1 MVMKKIFYLSLITF
15 ISVFAA
21 CKNPTDDIT
30 IRIEPNV
37 FNYSTA
43 IKVDDVAGN
52 ALPTGLK
59 VEVSGPD
66 ADAIY
71 TMSGTKDFEIKDG
84 YIYTAVDP
92 HRDPTANNPIEFNV
106 RVSGDAILDVN
117 IPFEVN
123 AGQGYQMK
131 PIKVLNLNNPPVG
144 AAVAKP
150 TVSLAA
156 LATQDQII
164 STNTSASL
172 ITRLELE
179 TGTQFLNAAGQ
190 VLTGDNLSTV
200 LVNLDPRTAAGI
212 ALFPGGSLSSNSIIN
227 AAGETIEGAF
237 NPAAVTSIEFFI
249 NDQAVKSFSKPVTVY
264 QNINPSYINPNTNTL
279 IKTGDFL
286 EIYSYEVETGIF
298 KYERQA
304 AVINHLGKLSVAYP
318 IDHLTTYI
326 AGYLEGACPQ
336 ANINLVADWMTEG
349 VSYPL
354 NVKFVNAAQQ
364 TILEQ
369 VITVSTNNTP
379 LAVPAIPSGSRL
391 IITHP
396 ATGQVYFDGA
406 VNITCGSS
414 VNVTLINVPQQ
425 PVVTMQLFVRCPGK
439 TVNVEALPTF
449 QLYYR
454 LAGSNSSFL
463 PLGEVVNG
471 FISTTSLDVTKRYD
485 FRGVWNDKIKT
496 VGNKAIEA
504 NNTGT
509 VGQGPGLIIGEVAP
523 ANNLQMLNEA
533 CAEIGQ

>member
-1 MVMKKIFYLSLITF
+1 MKKIFYFSLITF
-15 ISVFAA
+15 ISIFAA

-30 IRIEPNV
+30 IIIEPNV

-43 IKVDDVAGN
+43 IKVEDVAGN
-52 ALPTGLK
+52 ALPSGLV
-59 VEVSGPD
+59 VEVTGPD

-71 TMSGTKDFEIKDG
+71 TLSGTRNFVVQDG

-92 HRDPTANNPIEFNV
+92 HRDPTPNNPIEFNV
-106 RVSGDAILDVN
+106 KVSGDAILDVN
-117 IPFEVN
+117 IPFEVVSGLN
-123 AGQGYQMK
+123 YQLK
-131 PIKVLNLNNPPVG
+131 PIKILNLNNPPVG
-144 AAVAKP
+144 AAVSKP
-150 TVSLAA
+150 TVTLAS
-156 LATQDQII
+156 LATQDQVI
-164 STNTSASL
+164 STNTAASL
-172 ITRLELE
+172 VTRLELE
-179 TGTQFLNAAGQ
+179 EGTQFLNAAGQ
-190 VLTGDNLSTV
+190 VLSGTNLSAV
-200 LVNLDPRTAAGI
+200 LVNLDPRTSAGI
-212 ALFPGGSLSSNSIIN
+212 ALFPGGSLSSSSIVN
-227 AAGETIEGAF
+227 AAGQTIEGAF

-249 NDQAVKSFSKPVTVY
+249 NDQGVKSFNKPVTVY
-264 QNINPSYINPNTNTL
+264 QNIDPSYINPNTNAL
-279 IKTGDFL
+279 VKAGDFL
-286 EIYSYEVETGIF
+286 EIYSYEVETGTF
-298 KYERQA
+298 KYERSA
-304 AVINHLGKLSVAYP
+304 EVISQGGKLTVSYP
-318 IDHLTTYI
+318 IEHLTIYI

-336 ANINLVADWMTEG
+336 ANLNLVADWMVEG

-369 VITVSTNNTP
+369 IISISTNNAP

-391 IITHP
+391 VITHP
-396 ATGQVYFDGA
+396 STGQVYFDGA
-406 VNITCGSS
+406 IDITCGSVVS
-414 VNVTLINVPQQ
+414 VSLANVPQQ

-439 TVNVEALPTF
+439 TANVEALPTF

-454 LAGSNSSFL
+454 LTGSNSAFL

-496 VGNKAIEA
+496 VGNRAIQA

>member
-1 MVMKKIFYLSLITF
+1 MKKIFYLSLITF

-30 IRIEPNV
+30 IIIEPNV

-43 IKVDDVAGN
+43 IKVEDVAGN

-59 VEVSGPD
+59 VEISGPD

-71 TMSGTKDFEIKDG
+71 TMSGTKDFKVQDG
-84 YIYTAVDP
+84 YIYTNVDP
-92 HRDPTANNPIEFNV
+92 HRDPTANNPIEFSV
-106 RVSGDAILDVN
+106 KVSGDAILDVN

-123 AGQGYQMK
+123 SGQSFQMK
-131 PIKVLNLNNPPVG
+131 PIKILNLNNPPVG
-144 AAVAKP
+144 AAVSKP
-150 TVSLAA
+150 VVTLATLAA
-156 LATQDQII
+156 EDQSI

-179 TGTQFLNAAGQ
+179 AGTQFLNAAGQ

-200 LVNLDPRTAAGI
+200 LVNLDPRTSAGI
-212 ALFPGGSLSSNSIIN
+212 ALFPGGSLSSSSIVN
-227 AAGETIEGAF
+227 AAGQTIEGAF

-249 NDQAVKSFSKPVTVY
+249 NEQGVKSFNKPVTVY
-264 QNINPSYINPNTNTL
+264 QNIDPTYVNPNTNAL
-279 IKTGDFL
+279 VKAGDFL
-286 EIYSYEVETGIF
+286 EIYSYEVETGTF
-298 KYERQA
+298 KYERSAEVILQA
-304 AVINHLGKLSVAYP
+304 GKLSVSYP
-318 IDHLTTYI
+318 IEHLTIYI

-336 ANINLVADWMTEG
+336 ANLNLVADWMTEG

-354 NVKFVNAAQQ
+354 NIKFVNGAEQ
-364 TILEQ
+364 IISEQ
-369 VITVSTNNTP
+369 VISISTNNAP
-379 LAVPAIPSGSRL
+379 IAVPAIPSGSRL

-406 VNITCGSS
+406 IDITCGSV
-414 VNVTLINVPQQ
+414 VNVALANIPQQ

-439 TVNVEALPTF
+439 TANVEALPTF

-454 LAGSNSSFL
+454 LAGSNGSFL

-509 VGQGPGLIIGEVAP
+509 VGNGPGLIIGEVAP
-523 ANNLQMLNEA
+523 ANNLQMLTEA